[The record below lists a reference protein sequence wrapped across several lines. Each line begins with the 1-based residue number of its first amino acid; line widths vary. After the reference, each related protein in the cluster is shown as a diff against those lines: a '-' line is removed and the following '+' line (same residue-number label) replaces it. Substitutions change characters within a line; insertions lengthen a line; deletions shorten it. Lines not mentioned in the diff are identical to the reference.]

1 MSQPPE
7 FHDRPLAM
15 MLADELFPNQQL
27 WRDLIAQNPARAW
40 RRYCWLVRH
49 SWEGK
54 HQEGERWAAILAFQH
69 LTGRDPGRFAADAR
83 RLIAPRA
90 LWRKQRYQAG
100 DFGWDPY
107 KLAENNS
114 PFSWAWVLHRFFDE
128 IAELLNS
135 IQEFYRYAQ
144 TPRQCTLDH
153 WRWKLQLPTQ
163 RIKKFTARYDQP
175 RVLLA
180 IALEE
185 MQRPSEPP
193 GGRDGANL
201 GPFPDWD
208 EWRGLVAAGRKSSTD
223 MLYELELRAAKF
235 GALHTPF
242 NLHESMQ
249 IGRLLM
255 LEHF

>member
-7 FHDRPLAM
+7 FRDRALAM
-15 MLADELFPNQQL
+15 MLADELFPDERL

-49 SWEGK
+49 SWEEK

-69 LTGRDPGRFAADAR
+69 LTGRDPGRFADAAR
-83 RLIAPRA
+83 RLTKLGG

-114 PFSWAWVLHRFFDE
+114 PFSWVWVLHRFFDE
-128 IAELLNS
+128 IAEQLNF
-135 IQEFYRYAQ
+135 IQESYRSAWTSDQRRVDYW
-144 TPRQCTLDH
+144 L
-153 WRWKLQLPTQ
+153 WKLQLPTQ
-163 RIKKFTARYDQP
+163 RIKKFTARYEHL

-185 MQRPSEPP
+185 IQRPSEPP
-193 GGRDGANL
+193 EQRDGANL

-208 EWRGLVAAGRKSSTD
+208 EWRILIAAGRVASNA
-223 MLYELELRAAKF
+223 MVYELELRAAKW
-235 GALHTPF
+235 GSLYTPF
-242 NLHESMQ
+242 NLHESLQ